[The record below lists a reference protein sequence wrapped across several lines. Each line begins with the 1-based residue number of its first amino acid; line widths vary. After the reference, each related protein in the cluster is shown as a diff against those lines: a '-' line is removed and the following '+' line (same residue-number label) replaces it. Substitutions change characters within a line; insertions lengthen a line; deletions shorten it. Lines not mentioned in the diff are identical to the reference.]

1 MATFFLSKQMEKFI
15 RNIDYL
21 SKSIGHAFAWT
32 VLVLTAGT
40 CYEVFRRY
48 VLNDP
53 TSWAFDM
60 SYILYGVLFL
70 MAGAYTLSKN
80 AHVRG
85 DFIYRKWQPATQ
97 AKVDLAL
104 YFIFYLPGVL
114 ALVFSG
120 FFYGWD
126 AARIQEVSVNSPI
139 GVPIWPLKMIIFV
152 AGLTLLLQG
161 AAEMC
166 RCVMAIRDNE
176 WPSRDDD
183 VVELE
188 VALQQQF
195 GKKEGDAS

>member
-1 MATFFLSKQMEKFI
+1 MEKFI
-15 RNIDYL
+15 RNIDEL
-21 SKSIGHAFAWT
+21 SKAIGHCFAWT

-53 TSWAFDM
+53 TAWAFDM
-60 SYILYGVLFL
+60 SYILYGSLFL

-85 DFIYRKWQPATQ
+85 DFIYRKWQPKTQ
-97 AKVDLAL
+97 GKVDLAL
-104 YFIFYLPGVL
+104 YFIFYMPGVL

-126 AARIQEVSVNSPI
+126 AARIQEVSVNSPV
-139 GVPIWPLKMIIFV
+139 GVPIWPLKLIIFV

-161 AAEMC
+161 LAEMC
-166 RCVMAIRDNE
+166 RCLIAMRDNK
-176 WPSRDDD
+176 WPSRPDD

-195 GKKEGDAS
+195 GHKEGQAS

>member
-1 MATFFLSKQMEKFI
+1 MEKFI
-15 RNIDYL
+15 RNIDAL
-21 SKSIGHAFAWT
+21 SKAIGHCFAWT

-60 SYILYGVLFL
+60 SYILYGSLFL

-85 DFIYRKWQPATQ
+85 DFLYRSWAPATQ

-120 FFYGWD
+120 FFYGWN
-126 AARIQEVSVNSPI
+126 AARIQEVSVNSPA
-139 GVPIWPLKMIIFV
+139 GVPVWPLKMIIFV
-152 AGLTLLLQG
+152 AGITLLLQG
-161 AAEMC
+161 LAEMC
-166 RCVMAIRDNE
+166 RCVITIRDNQ
-176 WPSRDDD
+176 WPSRDED

-195 GKKEGDAS
+195 GHKEGKPS